1 MPISLKLQKRL
12 ASVVLKCGRNKV
24 WLDPNETN
32 EISNANSR
40 QNVRKLISD
49 GLIIRKPVAVHSM
62 ARTRKNAEAR
72 RKGRHRGY
80 GKRKGT
86 ANARMPEKVLWVR
99 RMRVLRRLLKKYR
112 EAKKIDRHLY
122 RELYLKCK
130 GNVFK
135 NKRVL
140 MEEIHKRK
148 AEVKRSKM
156 LSDQAE
162 ARRTKNKEARRRRE
176 EKLSAKMN
184 DLLKQLGEGGEA
196 SEETTAQPA
205 ATTPS
210 SKKEEKPAKQ
220 AESKKDAKPAK
231 KVDDEK
237 KPAAAEKKQPAA
249 AEKKQPAAAE
259 KKQPE
264 PKPAAKEAP
273 KEQKKP
279 AAPAAAPAAPAAAAA
294 KDKKAPA
301 KDEKPKPQKK

>member
-62 ARTRKNAEAR
+62 SRTRKNAEAR

-86 ANARMPEKVLWVR
+86 ANARMPEKILWIR

-130 GNVFK
+130 GNVYK

-184 DLLKQLGEGGEA
+184 DLLKQIGDNTDEQKEV
-196 SEETTAQPA
+196 AQ
-205 ATTPS
+205 
-210 SKKEEKPAKQ
+210 EKPAKQ
-220 AESKKDAKPAK
+220 EAKKEAKPAK
-231 KVDDEK
+231 KEEA
-237 KPAAAEKKQPAA
+237 KPAAKQADTKPAAKQADAKPAPAAPAAPAKKQPAA
-249 AEKKQPAAAE
+249 APA
-259 KKQPE
+259 P
-264 PKPAAKEAP
+264 
-273 KEQKKP
+273 
-279 AAPAAAPAAPAAAAA
+279 APAAAKDAKKAAP
-294 KDKKAPA
+294 KPA
-301 KDEKPKPQKK
+301 QKK

>member
-12 ASVVLKCGRNKV
+12 ASIVLKCGTNKV

-40 QNVRKLISD
+40 QNVRKLVSD
-49 GLIIRKPVAVHSM
+49 GLIIRKPVAVHSR

-72 RKGRHRGY
+72 RKGRHNGY

-86 ANARMPEKVLWVR
+86 ANARMPEKILWIR

-130 GNVFK
+130 GNVYK

-156 LSDQAE
+156 LNDQAE
-162 ARRTKNKEARRRRE
+162 ARRTKNKEQRRLRE
-176 EKLSAKMN
+176 ERINNKMTE
-184 DLLKQLGEGGEA
+184 LLKQLGD
-196 SEETTAQPA
+196 SEPMVH
-205 ATTPS
+205 
-210 SKKEEKPAKQ
+210 EEKPA
-220 AESKKDAKPAK
+220 EVKKSEQKPPTTKAAK
-231 KVDDEK
+231 KEAAAAAAAEPK
-237 KPAAAEKKQPAA
+237 AAKAAETKPAAAKETKPAATKPAETKPAASKPAETKPAAAKETPAAAAAPKDKKQPAA
-249 AEKKQPAAAE
+249 PA
-259 KKQPE
+259 P
-264 PKPAAKEAP
+264 
-273 KEQKKP
+273 
-279 AAPAAAPAAPAAAAA
+279 
-294 KDKKAPA
+294 APA
-301 KDEKPKPQKK
+301 KAKDAKPKK